1 MKNLLAYHF
10 KTYLKSYKLLLPFLG
25 YLIYLFAAY
34 GIMPFSIVSS
44 FSESA
49 GVLFF
54 IMAYV
59 GFSYAELENPVT
71 EQLVLLRLNNDS
83 LYYISRLLVLLIIGL
98 AMSVLGILYPVID
111 NIVNHYQLFT
121 RSLQFDDVMIGFAL
135 HCLMAFLGAMTG
147 SFFHPRII
155 KNRKMAVLLLF
166 FVTVMGLSKGA
177 LADYLPQTGFVSWI
191 FPPVFD
197 ILSSLTGMDFFSIPT
212 LALPVILGLAY
223 CLVLVIS
230 QIQLLKQAKF

>member
-1 MKNLLAYHF
+1 MKNLLIYHF
-10 KTYLKSYKLLLPFLG
+10 KSYLKSYKLLLPFLI

-54 IMAYV
+54 IMAFV

-71 EQLVLLRLNNDS
+71 EQLILLRINNAT
-83 LYYISRLLVLLIIGL
+83 LYYLSRLTVLLIIGVVMG
-98 AMSVLGILYPVID
+98 AIGILYPLID
-111 NIVNHYQLFT
+111 NVVNHYHLFT
-121 RSLQFDDVMIGFAL
+121 RSLQFEDVMIGFFL

-147 SFFHPRII
+147 SFFHPRLI

-166 FVTVMGLSKGA
+166 FVAVMAISKGA
-177 LADYLPQTGFVSWI
+177 LADHFSSSRFVSWI
-191 FPPVFD
+191 FPPVFE
-197 ILSSLTGMDFFSIPT
+197 ILVAFTGQDFFSIP
-212 LALPVILGLAY
+212 AMRLPVAFGIAY
-223 CLVLVIS
+223 GLVIMIS
-230 QIQLLKQAKF
+230 QMQLLKRSKF

>member
-1 MKNLLAYHF
+1 MSNLLIYHF
-10 KTYLKSYKLLLPFLG
+10 KTYLKSYKLLLPFLI

-49 GVLFF
+49 GILFF

-71 EQLVLLRLNNDS
+71 EQLILLRVHNDT
-83 LYYISRLLVLLIIGL
+83 LYYLSRLTVLLIIGFV
-98 AMSVLGILYPVID
+98 MSLLGLLYPLIL
-111 NIVNHYQLFT
+111 NSVNNDHLFT
-121 RSLQFDDVMIGFAL
+121 RSLQLEDVVIGFFL

-155 KNRKMAVLLLF
+155 KNRKLAVLLLF
-166 FVTVMGLSKGA
+166 FVAVMGISKGA
-177 LADYLPQTGFVSWI
+177 LANYIPQTRFVFWI

-197 ILSSLTGMDFFSIPT
+197 VLASFTKLDFFAIPAM
-212 LALPVILGLAY
+212 ALPVTLAIAY
-223 CLVLVIS
+223 GLVLMIG
-230 QIQLLKQAKF
+230 QIQLLKHSKF

>member
-1 MKNLLAYHF
+1 MKNLLVYHF
-10 KTYLKSYKLLLPFLG
+10 KSYLKSYKLLLPFLI

-71 EQLVLLRLNNDS
+71 EQLILLRVNNDT
-83 LYYISRLLVLLIIGL
+83 LYYLSRLTVLLIIGFVMSLL
-98 AMSVLGILYPVID
+98 ALLYPLVL
-111 NIVNHYQLFT
+111 NSVNNDHLFT
-121 RSLQFDDVMIGFAL
+121 RNLQFEDVTIGFFL

-147 SFFHPRII
+147 SFFHPRLI
-155 KNRKMAVLLLF
+155 KNRKIAVLLLF
-166 FVTVMGLSKGA
+166 FVTVMGISKGA
-177 LADYLPQTGFVSWI
+177 LADYFPQTRLIAWV

-197 ILSSLTGMDFFSIPT
+197 LLASFTKLEFFTIPAM
-212 LALPVILGLAY
+212 ALPVTLTIAYGLF
-223 CLVLVIS
+223 LMIG
-230 QIQLLKQAKF
+230 QIQLLKRSKF

>member
-1 MKNLLAYHF
+1 MKNLLVYHF
-10 KTYLKSYKLLLPFLG
+10 KSYLKSYKLLLPFLI

-34 GIMPFSIVSS
+34 GIMPFAIVSS

-54 IMAYV
+54 IMAFV

-71 EQLVLLRLNNDS
+71 EQLVLLRVNNDT
-83 LYYISRLLVLLIIGL
+83 LYYLSRLTVLLIIGVVI
-98 AMSVLGILYPVID
+98 SILGILYPLVL
-111 NIVNHYQLFT
+111 NSVNNDHLFT
-121 RSLQFDDVMIGFAL
+121 RSLQFEDVAIGLFL

-155 KNRKMAVLLLF
+155 RNRKMAVLLLF
-166 FVTVMGLSKGA
+166 FVAVMGISKGA
-177 LADYLPQTGFVSWI
+177 FADYFPPTRLIAWV

-197 ILSSLTGMDFFSIPT
+197 ILVSFTSLEFFVIPAMAFPVT
-212 LALPVILGLAY
+212 LALVYG
-223 CLVLVIS
+223 LVLMIG
-230 QIQLLKQAKF
+230 QIKLLKRAKF

>member
-1 MKNLLAYHF
+1 MKNLLVYHF
-10 KTYLKSYKLLLPFLG
+10 KTYLRSYKLLLPFLI

-44 FSESA
+44 FSEST

-71 EQLVLLRLNNDS
+71 EQLVLLRVNNDT
-83 LYYISRLLVLLIIGL
+83 LYYLSRLTVLFIISFV
-98 AMSVLGILYPVID
+98 MSILGILYPLVL
-111 NIVNHYQLFT
+111 NIVNNNHLFT
-121 RSLQFDDVMIGFAL
+121 RSLQFEDVLIGLFL
-135 HCLMAFLGAMTG
+135 HCLMAFLGTITG

-155 KNRKMAVLLLF
+155 RNRKMAVLLLF
-166 FVTVMGLSKGA
+166 FASVMGISKGA
-177 LADYLPQTGFVSWI
+177 LADYFPPTRLIVWV

-197 ILSSLTGMDFFSIPT
+197 ILTAFTNLEFFVIPAM
-212 LALPVILGLAY
+212 ALPVTLAIVY
-223 CLVLVIS
+223 GLVLMFG
-230 QIQLLKQAKF
+230 QILFLKRAKF

>member
-1 MKNLLAYHF
+1 MRNLLIYHF
-10 KTYLKSYKLLLPFLG
+10 KTYIKSYKLLLPFLIF
-25 YLIYLFAAY
+25 LIYLFAAY

-71 EQLVLLRLNNDS
+71 EQLVLLRVNNDRI
-83 LYYISRLLVLLIIGL
+83 YYLSRLTVLMIIGVI
-98 AMSVLGILYPVID
+98 MSVLGILYPLVL
-111 NIVNHYQLFT
+111 NVVNNDHLFT
-121 RSLQFDDVMIGFAL
+121 RSVQFEDVVIGFVL

-155 KNRKMAVLLLF
+155 KNRKMAVLILF
-166 FVTVMGLSKGA
+166 FVAVIGISKGA
-177 LADYLPQTGFVSWI
+177 LADIFPQSHFATWI

-197 ILSSLTGMDFFSIPT
+197 ILASCTGMDFFSIS
-212 LALPVILGLAY
+212 AMILPVAFGITYGF
-223 CLVLVIS
+223 VLMIG
-230 QIQLLKQAKF
+230 QIQLLKRAKF

>member
-1 MKNLLAYHF
+1 MKNLLTYHF
-10 KTYLKSYKLLLPFLG
+10 KTYLKSYKLLLPFLI

-54 IMAYV
+54 IMAFV

-71 EQLVLLRLNNDS
+71 EQLVLLRVNNDT
-83 LYYISRLLVLLIIGL
+83 LYYLSRLTVLLIIGIV
-98 AMSVLGILYPVID
+98 MSILGILYPLID
-111 NIVNHYQLFT
+111 NVVNNGHLFT
-121 RSLQFDDVMIGFAL
+121 RTLQFEDVVIGFAL

-166 FVTVMGLSKGA
+166 FFAVMGISKGA
-177 LADYLPQTGFVSWI
+177 LAEYFPPTRLIAWV

-197 ILSSLTGMDFFSIPT
+197 ILASFTKLEFFAIPAM
-212 LALPVILGLAY
+212 ALPVTLTIAY
-223 CLVLVIS
+223 GLVLMIG
-230 QIQLLKQAKF
+230 QIQLLKRSKF

>member
-1 MKNLLAYHF
+1 MRNLLIYHF
-10 KTYLKSYKLLLPFLG
+10 KIYIKSYKLLLPFLI

-71 EQLVLLRLNNDS
+71 EQLVLLKVNNDT
-83 LYYISRLLVLLIIGL
+83 LYYLSRLTVLLIIGFV
-98 AMSVLGILYPVID
+98 MSILGILYPQISNV
-111 NIVNHYQLFT
+111 VNNYHLFT
-121 RSLQFDDVMIGFAL
+121 RSLQCEDVIIGFAL
-135 HCLMAFLGAMTG
+135 HCLMAFLGALTG

-166 FVTVMGLSKGA
+166 FVAVMGISKGA
-177 LADYLPQTGFVSWI
+177 LAASFPQIHFISWV

-197 ILSSLTGMDFFSIPT
+197 ILATCTSTDFFSIPAM
-212 LALPVILGLAY
+212 ALPVSFGLVY
-223 CLVLVIS
+223 GFVLTIS
-230 QIQLLKQAKF
+230 QIQLLKRAKF

>member
-1 MKNLLAYHF
+1 MKNLLVYHF
-10 KTYLKSYKLLLPFLG
+10 KTYLKSYKLLLPFLI

-34 GIMPFSIVSS
+34 GIMPFSVVSS

-71 EQLVLLRLNNDS
+71 EQLILLRIKNDN
-83 LYYISRLLVLLIIGL
+83 LYYLSRLTLLLIIGF
-98 AMSVLGILYPVID
+98 AMSLLGLLYPLILNV
-111 NIVNHYQLFT
+111 VNNDHLFT
-121 RSLQFDDVMIGFAL
+121 RSLQLADVAIGFFL
-135 HCLMAFLGAMTG
+135 HSLMAFLGAMTG

-155 KNRKMAVLLLF
+155 KNRKIAVLLLF
-166 FVTVMGLSKGA
+166 FVTVMGISKGA
-177 LADYLPQTGFVSWI
+177 LADYFPQTRLIAWV

-197 ILSSLTGMDFFSIPT
+197 ILASFTSQEFFAVPAM
-212 LALPVILGLAY
+212 ALPVTLTIAY
-223 CLVLVIS
+223 GLVLMTG
-230 QIQLLKQAKF
+230 QIQLLKHSKF

>member
-1 MKNLLAYHF
+1 MKNLLVYHF
-10 KTYLKSYKLLLPFLG
+10 KTYLKSYKLLLPFLI
-25 YLIYLFAAY
+25 YLIYLFTAY

-59 GFSYAELENPVT
+59 GFSYAELENPIT
-71 EQLVLLRLNNDS
+71 EQLVLLRINNDT
-83 LYYISRLLVLLIIGL
+83 LYYLSRLTMLLIIGVV
-98 AMSVLGILYPVID
+98 MSIIGILYPLVLNVI
-111 NIVNHYQLFT
+111 NNNHLFT
-121 RSLQFDDVMIGFAL
+121 RNLQFEDVAIGLSL

-155 KNRKMAVLLLF
+155 RNRKMAVLLLF
-166 FVTVMGLSKGA
+166 FVAVMGISKGA
-177 LADYLPQTGFVSWI
+177 LADYFPQTRLIAWV

-197 ILSSLTGMDFFSIPT
+197 ILAAFTGLEFFSLPAM
-212 LALPVILGLAY
+212 ALPVALTIIYGF
-223 CLVLVIS
+223 VLIIG
-230 QIQLLKQAKF
+230 QIELLKRAKF

>member
-1 MKNLLAYHF
+1 MKNLLVYHF
-10 KTYLKSYKLLLPFLG
+10 KTHLKSYKLLLPFLI

-71 EQLVLLRLNNDS
+71 EQLVLLRVNNDT
-83 LYYISRLLVLLIIGL
+83 LYYLSRLTVLLIIGVV
-98 AMSVLGILYPVID
+98 MSLLGLLYPLIL
-111 NIVNHYQLFT
+111 NSVNNDHLFT
-121 RSLQFDDVMIGFAL
+121 RSLQFDDVAIGFFL
-135 HCLMAFLGAMTG
+135 HYLMAFLGAMTG

-166 FVTVMGLSKGA
+166 FVAVMGISKGA
-177 LADYLPQTGFVSWI
+177 LADYFPPTGFVAWV
-191 FPPVFD
+191 FPPIFD
-197 ILSSLTGMDFFSIPT
+197 ILASFTGQEFFVIPAM
-212 LALPVILGLAY
+212 ALPVTLAIVY
-223 CLVLVIS
+223 GLVLMIG
-230 QIQLLKQAKF
+230 QIKLLKRAKF

>member
-1 MKNLLAYHF
+1 MKNLLIYHF
-10 KTYLKSYKLLLPFLG
+10 KTYLKSYKLLLPFLI

-59 GFSYAELENPVT
+59 GFSYAELENPIT
-71 EQLVLLRLNNDS
+71 EQLVLLRVNNDT
-83 LYYISRLLVLLIIGL
+83 LYYLSRLTVLLIIGFV
-98 AMSVLGILYPVID
+98 MSILGLLYPLVL
-111 NIVNHYQLFT
+111 NTVNNNHLFT
-121 RSLQFDDVMIGFAL
+121 RSLQFDDVVIGFTL
-135 HCLMAFLGAMTG
+135 HALMAFLGAMTG

-155 KNRKMAVLLLF
+155 RNRKMAVLLLF
-166 FVTVMGLSKGA
+166 FTSVMGISKGA
-177 LADYLPQTGFVSWI
+177 LIDYFPQTRFIAWV

-197 ILSSLTGMDFFSIPT
+197 ILASFTGLQFFVIATMLLPVAFGIAYG
-212 LALPVILGLAY
+212 LALMIA
-223 CLVLVIS
+223 
-230 QIQLLKQAKF
+230 QIEFLKRSKF

>member
-1 MKNLLAYHF
+1 MKNLLIYHF
-10 KTYLKSYKLLLPFLG
+10 KTYLKSYKLLLPFLI

-54 IMAYV
+54 IMTFV

-71 EQLVLLRLNNDS
+71 EQLVLLRVNNDT
-83 LYYISRLLVLLIIGL
+83 LYYLSRLTVLLIIGFV
-98 AMSVLGILYPVID
+98 MSILGILYPIID
-111 NIVNHYQLFT
+111 NVVNKGHLFT
-121 RSLQFDDVMIGFAL
+121 RSLQFEDVAIGFFL

-155 KNRKMAVLLLF
+155 KNRKMAVLILF
-166 FVTVMGLSKGA
+166 FVAVMGISKGA
-177 LADYLPQTGFVSWI
+177 LADHFSQTRFIAWI
-191 FPPVFD
+191 FPPVFE
-197 ILSSLTGMDFFSIPT
+197 ILASFTSMEFFSIS
-212 LALPVILGLAY
+212 AMILPVSFGLAY
-223 CLVLVIS
+223 GLVLMIG
-230 QIQLLKQAKF
+230 QIQLLRRTKF

>member
-1 MKNLLAYHF
+1 MKNLLIYHF
-10 KTYLKSYKLLLPFLG
+10 KTYLKSYKLLLPFLI

-71 EQLVLLRLNNDS
+71 EQLILLRTNNDN
-83 LYYISRLLVLLIIGL
+83 LYYLSRLTVLLIISFVMSLLGL
-98 AMSVLGILYPVID
+98 LYPLIL
-111 NIVNHYQLFT
+111 NSVNNDHLFT
-121 RSLQFDDVMIGFAL
+121 RSLQLEDVVIGFFL

-155 KNRKMAVLLLF
+155 KNRKLAVLLLF
-166 FVTVMGLSKGA
+166 FVAVTGISKGA
-177 LADYLPQTGFVSWI
+177 LANHIPQTRFVSWI

-197 ILSSLTGMDFFSIPT
+197 ILASFTKLDFFALPAM
-212 LALPVILGLAY
+212 ALPVTLAIAY
-223 CLVLVIS
+223 SLVLMFG
-230 QIQLLKQAKF
+230 QIQLLKRSKF

>member
-1 MKNLLAYHF
+1 MKNLLVYHF
-10 KTYLKSYKLLLPFLG
+10 KTHLKSYKLLLPFLI

-71 EQLVLLRLNNDS
+71 EQLVLLRVNNDT
-83 LYYISRLLVLLIIGL
+83 LYYLSRLTVLLIIGVV
-98 AMSVLGILYPVID
+98 MSLLGLLYPLILNSGYND
-111 NIVNHYQLFT
+111 HLFT
-121 RSLQFDDVMIGFAL
+121 RSLQFDDVAIGFFL
-135 HCLMAFLGAMTG
+135 HYLMAFLGAMTG

-166 FVTVMGLSKGA
+166 FVAVMGISKGA
-177 LADYLPQTGFVSWI
+177 LADYFSPTRFVAWV
-191 FPPVFD
+191 FPPIFD
-197 ILSSLTGMDFFSIPT
+197 ILASFTGQEFFVIPAM
-212 LALPVILGLAY
+212 ALPVTLAIVY
-223 CLVLVIS
+223 GLVLMIG
-230 QIQLLKQAKF
+230 QITLLKRAKF